1 MSTHKNINKIC
12 IFITIL
18 ALIFTIVFMN
28 GEKLGLKSIV
38 DEDAE
43 TYEDSVYFTTNDQN
57 GNWDDTDATT
67 ITLNG
72 DTCKISGNGAYVN
85 GNQVVISGGGKYV
98 ISGTWDDGSIVVDA
112 YESSKVFIKLTGVNI
127 YCSDDACFR
136 VNQADKVFLTLAE
149 GTVNTLESGEE
160 YSDEALEDGTG
171 GTIFAH
177 DDLTINGSGSLTV
190 TAKYKH
196 GIDANDDLIITGGT
210 IAINAVKDGVHVNDS
225 VRIKDA
231 DITIDA
237 QDDGLVTA
245 KEESYVYIESGTITV
260 TSSDDGIHSA
270 GDVLIAGGEVNI
282 TAGDDGIHSD
292 TNVTVAGGYI
302 LIPQCYEGIEAVT
315 IEVTGGEVEVYP
327 TDDGFNANG
336 GSGDMF
342 GMQGGMNGQNGNMGG
357 HGGNFDPWNMADTT
371 QSGGVESSED
381 AANEQNT
388 KPDGSE
394 DAADMQ
400 NTEAV
405 SSDATTE
412 KTEENDDNTEDEET
426 YINISGGKITII
438 NETGQDADGLDSNGS
453 IYISDGEIYVS
464 LSGNGTN
471 NAIDYASE
479 NNGICEINGGT
490 IIACGGSGM
499 VEEMSSTSTQASIMY
514 NLSTTAEANTTV
526 RLASSDGVELISY
539 EVPCSYSSVVI
550 STPEMEQGET
560 YTLTMGDTQEEITL
574 ESVAGTYGTA
584 VSTMGGMGG
593 MIGGGMQG
601 DMQGRGMRGGR
612 MFNQDASST
621 DSSNT
626 DSSQNEQG
634 LTSEQSDASTQNS
647 IQEQNNDVDQNAAN
661 GQNGDTQNTEM
672 QNLTDGTPPDMNG
685 DFTPPDMSGNGDF
698 TPPDMSGN
706 ENQNS
711 NQNFGQGQDM
721 NNQNASTEEEAD
733 DDTTTYSGQK
743 EVTNDEWIWIGAAAG
758 VLVLGLLVATLYKR
772 W

>member
-43 TYEDSVYFTTNDQN
+43 NYEDSVYFTTNDQN

-112 YESSKVFIKLTGVNI
+112 YSSSKVFIKLTGVNI

-149 GTVNTLESGEE
+149 GTANIFESGEE

-190 TAKYKH
+190 TANYKH

-225 VRIKDA
+225 VRIKEA

-245 KEESYVYIESGTITV
+245 KEESYVYIESGALTV

-315 IEVTGGEVEVYP
+315 IDVTGGEVEVYP

-342 GMQGGMNGQNGNMGG
+342 GMQGGMNDQNGNMGG
-357 HGGNFDPWNMADTT
+357 PGGNFNPWNTTDTT
-371 QSGGVESSED
+371 QSTDS
-381 AANEQNT
+381 
-388 KPDGSE
+388 
-394 DAADMQ
+394 
-400 NTEAV
+400 
-405 SSDATTE
+405 TTE
-412 KTEENDDNTEDEET
+412 NTEENSDNEEDEET

-453 IYISDGEIYVS
+453 IYISGGEIYVS

-479 NNGICEINGGT
+479 NNGICEINGG
-490 IIACGGSGM
+490 IVIACGGSGM

-526 RLASSDGVELISY
+526 KLTSSDGEELFSY

-550 STPEMEQGET
+550 STPEVKQGET
-560 YTLTMGDTQEEITL
+560 YTLTMGDTKEEITL
-574 ESVAGTYGTA
+574 ESIAGTYGTA

-601 DMQGRGMRGGR
+601 GMQGRGMRGGR
-612 MFNQDASST
+612 MFNQDESST
-621 DSSNT
+621 DSSIT
-626 DSSQNEQG
+626 DSSQDEQG
-634 LTSEQSDASTQNS
+634 STSGQNATGTQDSVQKPNESDTVTDAQNHNES
-647 IQEQNNDVDQNAAN
+647 DTVTNVQDQNNDGDQNAAD

-711 NQNFGQGQDM
+711 NQNFSQGKDM
-721 NNQNASTEEEAD
+721 NNQNASTEEEVD

-743 EVTNDEWIWIGAAAG
+743 EVTNDEWIWIGAATG